1 MTAFLYLLLIIE
13 LIIAFLVLYF
23 IQIPFRMIKN
33 RYLLFFLFLIKV
45 ILMFYFGLI
54 LIAFAYKIVWNH
66 EYVFASIYLVLVADV
81 FKDII
86 CFIISLFK
94 KEMITNKA
102 KFIIAATLTMLFTL
116 YNIINMQTILP
127 NYHNIYSSKLKHEYK
142 IIFFSDLHY
151 GSSQSSKTVDNA
163 LDTIKEHNPDFIL
176 LGGDITDE
184 NTQKDE
190 MEYLYSKIGS
200 LNIPVY
206 FIYGNHDRQERAIEK
221 YGKREYSEAELEK
234 AITSNG
240 IRILYEDY
248 TEINDDLIIIGR
260 EDPSHP
266 DKRKA
271 VKDLPEIPKNRY
283 AFVVDHTPY
292 QNEEI
297 KELKADL
304 QFSGHSHAAQFFPV
318 KIIYE
323 LIGLNVYGDYYIGD
337 THLYVSPGI
346 AGWGLPLRSEAHC
359 NYEVINLI
367 PE

>member
-1 MTAFLYLLLIIE
+1 MITNLILLIIYT
-13 LIIAFLVLYF
+13 IIVSVILYF
-23 IQIPFRMIKN
+23 IQIPFRKIKN
-33 RYLLFFLFLIKV
+33 KFILLFFFLLKV
-45 ILMFYFGLI
+45 VLTLYLGLM

-66 EYVFASIYLVLVADV
+66 EYPFAALYLALIPDI

-86 CFIISLFK
+86 CFVLSCIRKNKTDNKLKIIISAVLTVLF
-94 KEMITNKA
+94 I
-102 KFIIAATLTMLFTL
+102 L
-116 YNIINMQTILP
+116 YNYINMQTITAK
-127 NYHNIYSSKLKHEYK
+127 YHDIYSPKLKHEYK
-142 IIFFSDLHY
+142 MVLFSDLHY
-151 GSSQSSKTVDNA
+151 GSSQSSKTVYNA
-163 LDTIKEHNPDFIL
+163 LDQIKSLNPDYL
-176 LGGDITDE
+176 LLAGDITDE
-184 NTQKDE
+184 NTTKEE
-190 MEYLYSKIGS
+190 MINLYQKIGS
-200 LNIPVY
+200 LDIPTY

-221 YGKREYSEAELEK
+221 IGFRSYSEEDLEK

-240 IRILYEDY
+240 IKILYEDY
-248 TEINDDLIIIGR
+248 EEINDDLIIFGR

-271 VKDLPEIPKNRY
+271 VKDLPKPPSNRY
-283 AFVVDHTPY
+283 VFVIDHTPY

-304 QFSGHSHAAQFFPV
+304 QFSGHTHAAQFFPI
-318 KIIYE
+318 KTIYK
-323 LIGLNVYGDYYIGD
+323 LLGYNVYGDYYIGD